1 MKLFSSWSG
10 GKDCMLALYRVQKSG
25 EHEVK
30 VLLNMCDSDS
40 DFSRSHGIHSSMIV
54 RQAEALVI
62 ELLQPKTDRSSYEQN
77 FKAAILKLKEQGI
90 TGGVFGDIY
99 LWEHRRWIERV
110 CAECGVETIFPLW
123 DNPVQELAVEIIL
136 SGFRTIVVSV
146 NAKQLTENFIG
157 RIYDQDFVDELS
169 KIEGVDVCAELGEF
183 HSFVFDGPNFKHP
196 VVFQKG
202 DVSFRDNHWFLE
214 IK

>member
-30 VLLNMCDSDS
+30 VLLNMCDNDS
-40 DFSRSHGIHSSMIV
+40 DFSRSHGIHRGMIV
-54 RQAEALVI
+54 RQAEALGI
-62 ELLQPKTDRSSYEQN
+62 ELLQPKTDRVSYEQN

-90 TGGVFGDIY
+90 TGGAFGDIY
-99 LWEHRRWIERV
+99 LWEHRHWIERV
-110 CAECGVETIFPLW
+110 CAECGVDAIFPLW

-157 RIYDQDFVDELS
+157 RLYDQDFVDELS
-169 KIEGVDVCAELGEF
+169 KIQGVDVCAELGEF
-183 HSFVFDGPNFKHP
+183 HSFVFDGPNFKHT
-196 VVFQKG
+196 VDFQKG